1 MHLHRSIMTHEKRTV
16 VLRILCISVILLA
29 FPLAT
34 LGASPRH
41 NEEIA
46 VWSTAGFTNPKITT
60 VDTEKFYRGAAYH
73 FSHSFDLTL
82 VMFRKTGWN
91 KSSILKRIK
100 KAARIYARH
109 GIRIGKLRLVVADAP
124 SGVIDFWQP
133 GGEDFQI
140 ARATP
145 VKNRP
150 VIYYIRA
157 VPKLNAYSWLER
169 GVSGPVAPPLR
180 HTIWVSLAADMKLN
194 KRRYRSSY
202 TTEAHELGHVFLNS
216 QTHTAPGIL
225 NLMSD
230 TPETADDSLT
240 PKQIA
245 IMKQHSLMKKL
256 PVSKR

>member
-1 MHLHRSIMTHEKRTV
+1 MSHENRTV
-16 VLRILCISVILLA
+16 ILKILCIAAILLA
-29 FPLAT
+29 LPLVMK
-34 LGASPRH
+34 GRPSSQ
-41 NEEIA
+41 NDEISA
-46 VWSTAGFTNPKITT
+46 WSVAGFTNPKITDI
-60 VDTEKFYRGAAYH
+60 DTQKFYRGAAYQ

-100 KAARIYARH
+100 KGAQIYARH

-124 SGVIDFWQP
+124 SGIIDFWQP

-145 VKNRP
+145 TKSRP

-157 VPKLNAYSWLER
+157 VPKLNAYSWLEKS
-169 GVSGPVAPPLR
+169 VTGPVTPPLR
-180 HTIWVSLAADMKLN
+180 HTIWISLAADMKLN

-202 TTEAHELGHVFLNS
+202 ATEAHELGHVFLNS
-216 QTHTAPGIL
+216 QNHTAPGIL
-225 NLMSD
+225 NLMSEA
-230 TPETADDSLT
+230 PETADDSLT

-245 IMKQHSLMKKL
+245 IMKQHPLLEKL
-256 PVSKR
+256 PDRNH